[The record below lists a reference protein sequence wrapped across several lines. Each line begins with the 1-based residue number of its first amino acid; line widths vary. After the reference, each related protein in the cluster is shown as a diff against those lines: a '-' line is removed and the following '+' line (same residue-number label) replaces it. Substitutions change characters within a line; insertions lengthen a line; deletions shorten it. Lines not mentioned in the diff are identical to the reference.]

1 METEQPRR
9 LRDDHMSG
17 NWSFGSNYKPCSQAG
32 KMSIGIVVPDELHAS
47 QNVKSVKDVPAES
60 KCNGKE
66 GMSSDLGS
74 QNKVPLQK
82 SSPLIRRNTS
92 DQNRAYPKVSS
103 LPSTNNVPL
112 QPSGNKIVDNME
124 ARSYFAS
131 QMLNL
136 RSRYANEKKS
146 KRNFNQ
152 REGGNGGTIG
162 REEESAYATP
172 KKVPEPEKGT
182 TEQGTSE
189 KVNISRMKVQEL
201 LGTVISS
208 PNKTQHNSQTF
219 GMDVDKTKQ
228 RSKTNET
235 DTLSPGK
242 KPQAQKSV
250 PKKQSPLC
258 QSKQAH
264 LDENAFSF
272 VETWSKRSITD
283 VSPGFKMFKRK
294 ERLELE
300 IRPVKTC
307 VIEEVHKD
315 KSQKAND
322 GRKTKAAATNTSLT
336 INRKRDSEV
345 VKQNTEGVLKDKSQK
360 ATDGR
365 KTKAAVISASLF
377 ENRKRDSEVV
387 KSDTE
392 MKETSHNYSDDLM
405 TSCQPGGN
413 NGTTSK
419 NDVDQNPF
427 AKRSFSTNVD
437 PQSDLKSP
445 TFEFKSTTG
454 ISSPI
459 SSYKSSE
466 DASPI
471 SVPIISKNRQGK
483 KRPVSVSPCQE
494 EDSESSED
502 DTPIK
507 GDADCDKFKDGS
519 QHDGLVGAVKLFA
532 LALERVERKIHSTT
546 SKQSAAILLSVS
558 ENKHSQ
564 LQNAESKIQ
573 NEVGKQTNLGKSKRM
588 HPEKQLREQQEQ
600 LKGIYE
606 KFKEEVDQ
614 HLEKCRRTLE
624 GLDQVQVKG
633 MVEKQNTPEGI
644 EVLNPLGITK
654 ICITTFTLTLILQ
667 FKVVDI

>member
-1 METEQPRR
+1 
-9 LRDDHMSG
+9 
-17 NWSFGSNYKPCSQAG
+17 
-32 KMSIGIVVPDELHAS
+32 MSIGIVVDSSAKTKSKIGSEVVAELHSS
-47 QNVKSVKDVPAES
+47 QNVKSVKDVPANS
-60 KCNGKE
+60 KRNGKE
-66 GMSSDLGS
+66 GMSSDLGRH
-74 QNKVPLQK
+74 NKPPRQE
-82 SSPLIRRNTS
+82 SSPLIRRKTS
-92 DQNRAYPKVSS
+92 DQNTAYPKVSN

-124 ARSYFAS
+124 AGSYFAS

-136 RSRYANEKKS
+136 RARDANEKKS
-146 KRNFNQ
+146 KSSFNQ
-152 REGGNGGTIG
+152 REGGNHGTIG

-189 KVNISRMKVQEL
+189 KVNSGNILRMKVQEL

-228 RSKTNET
+228 QSKTTEN
-235 DTLSPGK
+235 DTLAAAHKQNFHTRETNSGSLSLNTRKPVTRSSSGK

-250 PKKQSPLC
+250 SKKQSPLC

-272 VETWSKRSITD
+272 VETLSKRSNTD
-283 VSPGFKMFKRK
+283 VSPGFKTFKRK
-294 ERLELE
+294 EREELE
-300 IRPVKTC
+300 TRPVKTS
-307 VIEEVHKD
+307 VMEEVHKD

-322 GRKTKAAATNTSLT
+322 GRKTKAAATNTSLNV
-336 INRKRDSEV
+336 NRKRDSEV
-345 VKQNTEGVLKDKSQK
+345 VKQNTEGVLKDKTQK

-365 KTKAAVISASLF
+365 KTKAATMNSSLF

-459 SSYKSSE
+459 SSFESDKEDLDVDSPSDNSFKTKQTRSSHSKGFLKEGHCNENTEDPSPNLPDSPLSPLITGGNKENGCSGSPSEVMETQTSE
-466 DASPI
+466 DASPL
-471 SVPIISKNRQGK
+471 SVPILLKNHQGK

-507 GDADCDKFKDGS
+507 GD
-519 QHDGLVGAVKLFA
+519 
-532 LALERVERKIHSTT
+532 
-546 SKQSAAILLSVS
+546 
-558 ENKHSQ
+558 N
-564 LQNAESKIQ
+564 
-573 NEVGKQTNLGKSKRM
+573 
-588 HPEKQLREQQEQ
+588 
-600 LKGIYE
+600 
-606 KFKEEVDQ
+606 
-614 HLEKCRRTLE
+614 
-624 GLDQVQVKG
+624 
-633 MVEKQNTPEGI
+633 
-644 EVLNPLGITK
+644 
-654 ICITTFTLTLILQ
+654 
-667 FKVVDI
+667 